1 MTPVTEEED
10 ALESEEPQ
18 PPIGHVRV
26 VYLGPVAPHWD
37 VQSDFGDAGLIE
49 ELRRRTLARLVLLPP
64 HDPQYRRNRERV
76 VRDAER
82 ENILLE
88 WDLGIPEEEPAAAP
102 VDPVPGAAVEAPP
115 A

>member
-1 MTPVTEEED
+1 
-10 ALESEEPQ
+10 
-18 PPIGHVRV
+18 
-26 VYLGPVAPHWD
+26 
-37 VQSDFGDAGLIE
+37 
-49 ELRRRTLARLVLLPP
+49 
-64 HDPQYRRNRERV
+64 V